1 MTKVFYTI
9 FLFLC
14 ISTLAAQ
21 ETLDASDP
29 SNFVIG
35 GAQGYQFLSMNLLEV
50 QIIDVEP
57 EINNTISFT
66 VDPNTLEAGLPVFA
80 GAGGA
85 VNEDL
90 WLNITSRSANAD
102 TYNAQVYCNQPVP
115 VGFEIKIQLLN
126 ALSVDGTG
134 DTGIANTNE
143 FVISE
148 TPQIIIT
155 DIARGF
161 TNDGVNKGFQIRYT
175 ITNSNGG
182 SLPVGFEIVYE
193 LVIN

>member
-1 MTKVFYTI
+1 MVKIICTL

-14 ISTLAAQ
+14 TGSLIAQ

-35 GAQGYQFLSMNLLEV
+35 GAQGFQNFSMNLLEV

-66 VDPNTLEAGLPVFA
+66 VDPSTLEAGLPVFA

-85 VNEDL
+85 ENEDL
-90 WLNITSRSANAD
+90 WLNITSRSANLN
-102 TYNAQVYCNQPVP
+102 TYNAQVYSNQPVP
-115 VGFEIKIQLLN
+115 AGFEIKIEILN
-126 ALSVDGTG
+126 NLSVDGTG
-134 DTGIANTNE
+134 DTGIASTSE
-143 FVISE
+143 FTLSE
-148 TPQIIIT
+148 VPSIIIT

-161 TNDGVNKGFQIRYT
+161 TNDGINKGFQLRYT
-175 ITNSNGG
+175 ITNSSGG
-182 SLPVGFEIVYE
+182 SLPVGFEVVYE
-193 LVIN
+193 LVLN